1 MENSKNGATTAHQ
14 VFSKMFRW
22 QLSASVIAAALAFG
36 ISGFYAAV
44 SALLGGLAVI
54 LGTLAAAKVAQRG
67 YAKQDASAILMNLL
81 KAEAVK
87 VLVIV
92 VALFMIFKL
101 YHALVPLA
109 LIAGVAVSALIS
121 GAGLS
126 KINDGELDNNSTTG

>member
-1 MENSKNGATTAHQ
+1 MENSKNGALAAHQ

-22 QLSASVIAAALAFG
+22 QLSASVIAAALAFSL
-36 ISGFYAAV
+36 SGTNAAI

-92 VALFMIFKL
+92 VALFMVFKL

-126 KINDGELDNNSTTG
+126 KMNDGELDNNSSTG